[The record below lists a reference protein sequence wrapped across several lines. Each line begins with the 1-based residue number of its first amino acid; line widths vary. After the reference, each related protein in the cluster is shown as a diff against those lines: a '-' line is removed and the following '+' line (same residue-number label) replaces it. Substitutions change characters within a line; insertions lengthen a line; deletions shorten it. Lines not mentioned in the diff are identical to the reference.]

1 MTQLS
6 KNKIKYIH
14 SLELKKNRKA
24 ENVFLAEGDKC
35 VGDLLKSGYEA
46 KLLISTE
53 CWDIPYSLSI
63 QPEHI
68 ITSAEDIRK
77 ASLQQ
82 NPQNVIGVFKR
93 KKESDEEL
101 LNIIPQRE
109 LCLCLDGIQDP
120 GNLGTI
126 IRTADWFGINNIF
139 CSLNTTDAYSP
150 KAIQATMGSIA
161 RVNIHYLDIIKFAKN
176 IKNTP
181 IYGTL
186 LDGDNI
192 YDVALENKGLIV
204 MGNEGNG
211 ISKEMRA
218 LLNKKI
224 LIPAFHTGTNKAESL
239 NVSIATAIICA
250 EFRRRCK

>member
-6 KNKIKYIH
+6 KIKIKYIH

-53 CWDIPYSLSI
+53 CWEIPDSLSI
-63 QPEHI
+63 QTEHI

-93 KKESDEEL
+93 KTEPDESM
-101 LNIIPQRE
+101 LNIIPQKE

-139 CSLNTTDAYSP
+139 CSQTTTDAYSP

-161 RVNIHYLDIIKFAKN
+161 RVNVHYLDIIKFAGN
-176 IKNTP
+176 IKDTP

-224 LIPAFHTGTNKAESL
+224 LIPSFHTGTNRAESL